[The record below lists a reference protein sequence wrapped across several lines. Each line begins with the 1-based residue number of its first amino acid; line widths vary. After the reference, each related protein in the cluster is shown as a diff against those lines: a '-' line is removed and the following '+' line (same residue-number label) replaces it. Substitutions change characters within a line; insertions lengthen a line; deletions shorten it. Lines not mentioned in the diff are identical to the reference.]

1 MTRVEYEIKA
11 VKTAAKQLHYD
22 FVMPG
27 VCARI
32 ESAYAED
39 PTGGRASAIMATC
52 RKRMDRLYDL
62 GLYTLAPVK
71 NAKVAKIQKMTSVPV
86 GYQDTVSCVSQC
98 YAEGMR

>member
-11 VKTAAKQLHYD
+11 VKTAAKQLNYG

-27 VCARI
+27 VCELI

-62 GLYTLAPVK
+62 GLYTLAPMKNQKIAKDVK
-71 NAKVAKIQKMTSVPV
+71 FTAVPV
-86 GYQDTVSCVSQC
+86 GKDVVSCTSQC

>member
-1 MTRVEYEIKA
+1 MTRIEYEIKA
-11 VKTAAKQLHYD
+11 VKAAAVQLHYD

-27 VCARI
+27 VCVCI

-39 PTGGRASAIMATC
+39 PTGGRASALMTEC

-71 NAKVAKIQKMTSVPV
+71 NQKIAKDVKFTAVPV
-86 GYQDTVSCVSQC
+86 GKDVVSCTSQC
-98 YAEGMR
+98 YAGVRR